1 MSWNEN
7 QSFAK
12 LENKLQIRIEGLLQN
27 YELDNSYKYLL
38 HVLALN
44 VHMKGFEIHKFHVRG
59 EVGGA
64 FYTIS
69 SLKVVI
75 GRVWVHHNHHQVL

>member
-1 MSWNEN
+1 MRALLN
-7 QSFAK
+7 K
-12 LENKLQIRIEGLLQN
+12 LEIRIEGSLQN
-27 YELDNSYKYLL
+27 YELDNSDKYLL

-44 VHMKGFEIHKFHVRG
+44 VHMKGFEIHIKFHAQG

-75 GRVWVHHNHHQVL
+75 GRVWGHHNHHQVL

>member
-12 LENKLQIRIEGLLQN
+12 LENKLRIRIEGLLQN

-44 VHMKGFEIHKFHVRG
+44 VHMKGFEIHTFHARV

-75 GRVWVHHNHHQVL
+75 GTVWGHHNHHQVL